1 MPSARLIGK
10 ELRQASA
17 ERTVASRI
25 RTLNAVIPEID
36 LHRPPWERSRSHAC
50 RRGEADCTQ
59 QMHRVGR
66 AMDAAKCGSR
76 QQGTWQAQAL
86 RHANAALRFE
96 PGDAL
101 RDQNVGLVVFRI
113 ETIVDVER
121 AAERRLGA
129 RQPIFPVAVVAQD
142 ELGPAGTKRAVT
154 VEDDDRSIVTEFW
167 NGRVPA
173 IAVGLAYSADHDSIT
188 PPPSPAPPFVAR
200 PAAARPARARAA

>member
-1 MPSARLIGK
+1 MPSSQKSIFIARLGNVAGLTLAEEAKPIARNK
-10 ELRQASA
+10 CIESVAQWMRQNA
-17 ERTVASRI
+17 EA
-25 RTLNAVIPEID
+25 
-36 LHRPPWERSRSHAC
+36 
-50 RRGEADCTQ
+50 
-59 QMHRVGR
+59 
-66 AMDAAKCGSR
+66 GSK
-76 QQGTWQAQAL
+76 GPWQAQAL

-129 RQPIFPVAVVAQD
+129 QQPILPVAVVAQD

-167 NGRVPA
+167 NGRIPA
-173 IAVGLAYSADHDSIT
+173 IAVGLAYSADRHDSIT
-188 PPPSPAPPFVAR
+188 PPPSPAPPFASR
-200 PAAARPARARAA
+200 PAAA